1 MKNQTPELI
10 KARDK
15 VREVLQMKRAFPRT
29 QVYMKLI
36 GQKTNNVKDAP
47 LQDWEVQFAN
57 ECLDN
62 VQEVI
67 DNFRKELNG

>member
-1 MKNQTPELI
+1 MKNQTPEFI
-10 KARDK
+10 NARDK
-15 VREVLQMKRAFPRT
+15 VRYFFQMKRVFNRT
-29 QVYMKLI
+29 QVFMKLI

-57 ECLDN
+57 ECLNN